1 MLWFIIAKRY
11 LASSSA
17 KGKDAWNEA
26 QRKLVTSFQ
35 ESSPSGVT
43 ENMLIPRPPETNY
56 DNTCEMLSITGDSVP
71 RVFIG
76 GWLYR
81 HSLPGI
87 HQNFRL
93 PDAEQMFNTNH
104 TVHTNSLSTVSPSH
118 QSGNSGNPLKIQIL
132 KSQPRVNLISRS
144 FKG

>member
-1 MLWFIIAKRY
+1 MLWLIIAKRY
-11 LASSSA
+11 LASSSV
-17 KGKDAWNEA
+17 KGKGAWSEA

-35 ESSPSGVT
+35 ESAPGRVT
-43 ENMLIPRPPETNY
+43 ENMLMPRPPGTNY

-81 HSLPGI
+81 HSVPGI

-93 PDAEQMFNTNH
+93 PEAQQVFSTIH

-118 QSGNSGNPLKIQIL
+118 QSGNSGSPLKIQIL
-132 KSQPRVNLISRS
+132 KSQPRVNLVSRP